1 MTIAQFMVAY
11 AVSWWLVLFM
21 VLPSGATPAP
31 TPEKGHAPSAPE
43 KPRLR
48 KKFRLT
54 TALAL
59 LPTLLIYLIAT
70 NVKAEE
76 VIHRVGGGCRQLQRF
91 KPSDD
96 LSTRDGYGVGDK
108 QVKSANLN
116 DKSGSVQTDKVRI
129 PLRIPAQNVI
139 DRTGGAA
146 TSPTSING
154 RNVDFSQSF
163 IPVGDLEIKQDGDV
177 LMNGQSVS
185 DNPVFEEG
193 CDHAQEQ

>member
-1 MTIAQFMVAY
+1 MTIAQFIVAY

-48 KKFRLT
+48 RKFRLT
-54 TALAL
+54 TVLAL
-59 LPTLLIYLIAT
+59 LPTLLIYLVAT

-76 VIHRVGGGCRQLQRF
+76 VIYRVGGGCRQLQRF

-108 QVKSANLN
+108 KVKSANLR
-116 DKSGSVQTDKVRI
+116 DAAPLLSTESLVI
-129 PLRIPAQNVI
+129 PLQIPSQNFI
-139 DRTGGAA
+139 DRNGAGLQ
-146 TSPTSING
+146 SPTSING
-154 RNVDFSQSF
+154 RNVDLSQSF
-163 IPVGDLEIKQDGDV
+163 LSIGDLTVKQEGDF
-177 LMNGQSVS
+177 LLNGQSIAQRQF
-185 DNPVFEEG
+185 FEEA
-193 CDHAQEQ
+193 CIDE